1 MATESERYFIEKVGL
16 YFEQLGF
23 PRMSGRIFAWLLLS
37 ESPRASIAE
46 LMEHLQASKSSISS
60 MTRLLI
66 QVELVEVISMPGERR
81 DYFQI
86 RDDAWTT
93 ALKDRLG
100 QAFTF
105 RQLADEG
112 LALLK
117 DSPPQRKQR
126 LEEMR
131 QMYAFLEREIPI
143 LLERWEKER
152 QSLYNSFESR

>member
-1 MATESERYFIEKVGL
+1 
-16 YFEQLGF
+16 
-23 PRMSGRIFAWLLLS
+23 
-37 ESPRASIAE
+37 
-46 LMEHLQASKSSISS
+46 MEHLQASKSSISS

-152 QSLYNSFESR
+152 QSLYKSFELR